1 MSTPATPITFT
12 LHNNSTSSIAIRSIS
27 YVDAAE
33 IQHVSDYTGI
43 GGTSG
48 DTRGDTIVRHTKL
61 YEYGDYLQKNFVR
74 DTKPASARYTTMT
87 GVTLTVESVL
97 NIQPGWIASGN
108 GLTGRSVVTVTP
120 PTTLTLDGTYSSPPP
135 PTIGGTVTFSTTTK
149 AIIVNNSTNLGL
161 GWKIIGNGY
170 ELADNA
176 IITSINGSTLEV
188 NVLSGTNSV
197 VGSPFTFSSSTNYLT
212 LNNNTSLETGFSA
225 KNNGYNDTQNI
236 ISVLIDGKTVQMS
249 APPGSLPTVGN
260 PITFTSNANLVVI
273 PAYSEV
279 TFSIN
284 YTSGGPVGTNYYSA
298 ITINATQLPST
309 PLVGHIDN
317 YVNIATPAAPPP
329 APGSPTTT
337 YTTTYTGGGQG
348 GNRQTY
354 VTTTYGYAD
363 GSTLSITTNENG
375 TITSQSSTNADPGS
389 EGDPGAGTV
398 TTSVTSNPNASSPS
412 GECFDPMALV
422 TMHDGS
428 KKHIKDIM
436 VGDLLMNQQG
446 TSNEVLGIVTPKLK
460 SSLMYSF
467 NKHWAFVSES
477 HPILTTTGW
486 AAFNPNSWAVEE
498 EFVGKLSKIEI
509 GTEIITQ
516 DGTELVT
523 EIKGHV
529 LPEYYTIYNLIL
541 GGDHTYIVEDCI
553 VHNKKGIVCTAMND
567 HYGFGSFRNRVWL
580 KYAEKNL
587 TKAHEVGYHTIF
599 LPLVN
604 YGFKQG
610 NGITNRIVRNILEH
624 IARHRSTDIRAEMR
638 GLKRDALGRAYRFIL
653 EPLCC
658 LVGKL
663 KGY

>member
-1 MSTPATPITFT
+1 MTTPATPITFT
-12 LHNNSTSSIAIRSIS
+12 LHNSGIHDIAIRSIS
-27 YVDAAE
+27 YLDDSQ
-33 IQHVSDYTGI
+33 IQHVADYTGI
-43 GGTSG
+43 GGSPG
-48 DTRGDTIVRHTKL
+48 DSRPDTIVRYTKT
-61 YEYGDYLQKNFVR
+61 YQYGDYLQKNFVS
-74 DTKPASARYTTMT
+74 DTHDRLPTYSTMT
-87 GVTLTVESVL
+87 GVVLTVSTTEG
-97 NIQPGWIASGN
+97 IQPGWIVTGN
-108 GLTGRSVVTVTP
+108 GLTGRTVVTVTE
-120 PTTLTLDGTYSSPPP
+120 PTTIVLDGTYSGYPVKNA
-135 PTIGGTVTFSTTTK
+135 TITFSTSTQ
-149 AIIVNNSTNLGL
+149 AIVVSNSTYLQT
-161 GWKIIGNGY
+161 GWSIIGNGY
-170 ELADNA
+170 ELADYA
-176 IITSINGSTLEV
+176 IITSINGTTLGV
-188 NVLSGTNSV
+188 SRLPI
-197 VGSPFTFSSSTNYLT
+197 SPTIGNPMIFSSSTNYLT
-212 LNNNTSLETGFSA
+212 LNNNTDLDTSFTA
-225 KNNGYNDTQNI
+225 KNNGYNDTQYI
-236 ISVLIDGKTVQMS
+236 TAVLGDGQTVQMD
-249 APPGSLPTVGN
+249 APPGSVPTAGN
-260 PITFTSNANLVVI
+260 PIVFTSQRNLVVI
-273 PAYSEV
+273 PAGSEV

-284 YTSGGPVGTNYYSA
+284 YTSPGPVGTNYHSA
-298 ITINATQLPST
+298 VTISAVQLPST
-309 PLVGHIDN
+309 PLTGHIEN
-317 YVNIATPAAPPP
+317 YVNVMTSPP
-329 APGSPTTT
+329 AGPTGSSPTTI

-354 VTTTYGYAD
+354 VTTTYSYSD

-375 TITSQSSTNADPGS
+375 TITSQSSTDATPGA

-486 AAFNPNSWAVEE
+486 AAFNPNSRAVEE

-553 VHNKKGIVCTAMND
+553 VHNKKSIVCTAMND

-599 LPLVN
+599 LPLVD